1 MIKVE
6 VIINLLRSLQEQNG
20 NLRRL
25 QSLSV
30 KELTDDFVKWNALL
44 HLLQVSVEHVTD
56 ASAHLLAG
64 TGRAVPDNHRH
75 MIQKLGEVGILPYEL
90 AQRIALMA
98 GFRNIVVHHYLSV
111 DPQTVADLLHNRL
124 DDFDE
129 FISHVYSYLR
139 HEGHIS

>member
-6 VIINLLRSLQEQNG
+6 VIVNLLRSLQEETG

-44 HLLQVSVEHVTD
+44 HLLQMSVEHVTD

-64 TGRAVPDNHRH
+64 TSRAVPDNHR
-75 MIQKLGEVGILPYEL
+75 L
-90 AQRIALMA
+90 
-98 GFRNIVVHHYLSV
+98 
-111 DPQTVADLLHNRL
+111 
-124 DDFDE
+124 
-129 FISHVYSYLR
+129 
-139 HEGHIS
+139 